1 MTLPASD
8 QTPPPVWPA
17 IDEHS
22 VWLVGDGA
30 PPDPVR
36 AARRLAE
43 LVQPAEEGVG
53 DSYLFGGPVA
63 ALEARFA
70 ERLGKPACA
79 FFPTGLLANTVAL
92 RLLAGENRRVL
103 VPHESH
109 LYRDEG
115 DAAQTLSG
123 LNLVPMAPGRPGPT
137 PDEVREMIEASAGPP
152 YPVPVGAVALESPV
166 RRMRQR
172 MISPGDAAAISAFA
186 RERGIGLHLDGA
198 RLLLAPPPFDI
209 PAYTAL
215 FDTVYVSTYKY
226 LEAPFGG
233 VLAGPTELIER
244 ARTLRHK
251 FGGTLHQGWPAAVL
265 ANAALDGFDDRHVR
279 AHAHARE
286 LFEALERAEAAKVL
300 IAEDASYVIELEIAS
315 QLADGLFDR
324 LREAGIR
331 AAKPDEAGRML
342 LSINQTILRR
352 SIADYVRLFTAQP

>member
-1 MTLPASD
+1 M
-8 QTPPPVWPA
+8 PPVYPA
-17 IDEHS
+17 IDARS
-22 VWLVGDGA
+22 VWFVGDGL
-30 PPDPVR
+30 PPDSVR
-36 AARRLAE
+36 TAHRLAE
-43 LVQPAEEGVG
+43 LVPLASEGVD
-53 DSYLFGGPVA
+53 DSYLAGGAVA

-137 PDEVREMIEASAGPP
+137 PDEVLETVTASAGPR
-152 YPVPVGAVALESPV
+152 YPTPVGAIALESPV

-172 MISPGDAAAISAFA
+172 MVSPADAAAISALA

-198 RLLLAPPPFDI
+198 RLLLVPPGFDVK
-209 PAYTAL
+209 AYAAL

-226 LEAPFGG
+226 LDAPFGG
-233 VLAGPTELIER
+233 VLAGPAALIER

-251 FGGTLHQGWPAAVL
+251 FGGTLQQGWPAAVL
-265 ANAALDGFDDRHVR
+265 ANAALDDFDDNHDR

-286 LFEALERAEAAKVL
+286 LFQALDAAGAARLV
-300 IAEDASYVIELEIAS
+300 DTDDGSYVVELQVAPS
-315 QLADGLFDR
+315 LAEGLFDR

-331 AAKPDEAGRML
+331 STRPDETGRMPF
-342 LSINQTILRR
+342 SINQTILRR
-352 SIADYVRLFTAQP
+352 SIEDYLGLFTAEA